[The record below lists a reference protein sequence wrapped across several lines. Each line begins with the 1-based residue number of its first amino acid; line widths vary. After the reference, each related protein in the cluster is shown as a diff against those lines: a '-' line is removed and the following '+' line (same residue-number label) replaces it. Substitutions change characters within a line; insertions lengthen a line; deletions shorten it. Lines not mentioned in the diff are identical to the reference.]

1 MKLKNSI
8 NLKYMIC
15 SKYIQNHINIIGAT
29 QPSEQ
34 LQELFAISL
43 YCVEQTLD
51 KENKKDIPIHI
62 NIIFADN
69 FNISF
74 EDNIKNECGLFYNLI
89 IYP

>member
-8 NLKYMIC
+8 KFQYMVC
-15 SKYIQNHINIIGAT
+15 SKYIQNHINVMSTT

-51 KENKKDIPIHI
+51 KENKKDI
-62 NIIFADN
+62 
-69 FNISF
+69 
-74 EDNIKNECGLFYNLI
+74 
-89 IYP
+89 